1 MAELAEPLAA
11 APAETAGE
19 SSVGSVDAPS
29 FSELVYAHFDWWRA
43 IRERRPSDAATS
55 NLPMSTLRRFEQQST
70 GEILQAYWCTHLES
84 AVALTER
91 PQGFPG
97 CAGGTASIA

>member
-55 NLPMSTLRRFEQQST
+55 TYRRD
-70 GEILQAYWCTHLES
+70 LA
-84 AVALTER
+84 AL
-91 PQGFPG
+91 
-97 CAGGTASIA
+97 